1 MIDIENKRKYEEVP
15 INSKD
20 YINDLIEKKLTLRK
34 QKNNILIKRKR
45 SYLQLHLDGNNNCK
59 LNQDQQFQIVKF
71 DKSFNIIN
79 MYLNSNNPDLIE
91 YCLMEID
98 NYFRIYFP
106 DINEQKKIIETKFLT
121 ILLYF
126 GNKYIEEKNKSNL
139 ECILRILINIQFYEI
154 GNNTYFLDLYSNEF
168 FHFYNNCLLY
178 ADTTKNIGFTSL
190 IYQKITMIFN
200 LLASNEKSGGDYLSL
215 IFLRNPSFL
224 KILNHYEEKNI
235 KDQEEISSTI
245 ELISYIVNLSD
256 EENDNL
262 TNEDVKII
270 DKCLN
275 ILIYELYSKSNEELL
290 AKILYGIRLISNLND
305 DYKFNKKIINEG
317 VTLKLLKMKFNNKN
331 PSKNYIKIIQ
341 NAMGILANNL
351 VLSDNTCQIIYDQN
365 IIDYYNNILEKF
377 DDDKNI
383 VKFILSGLSNISVG
397 SHKEIIKDSNIWQ
410 EKRIIKFLSFGDDIT
425 FYMIKIVKSI
435 LYKEDFE
442 YIQFI
447 FKTKVLK
454 YFLDLFVA
462 GNIGQNIC
470 YKILKLVDRYL
481 SYFKLNLKE
490 TNEYLFVYNQF
501 KDIFSN
507 CEKIILLRDE
517 NNNIIPDIEKKIE
530 KNYE

>member
-1 MIDIENKRKYEEVP
+1 MLDIENKRKYEEEP
-15 INSKD
+15 INQKD
-20 YINDLIEKKLTLRK
+20 YINDLIENKLTLRK

-45 SYLQLHLDGNNNCK
+45 DYLKLHLDGNNNCK
-59 LNQDQQFQIVKF
+59 VSQEQQFQIVKF

-98 NYFRIYFP
+98 NYFNIYFP

-139 ECILRILINIQFYEI
+139 ECILRILINIQYFEV
-154 GNNTYFLDLYSNEF
+154 GNCSYTLDLYSNEF
-168 FHFYNNCLLY
+168 FLFYNNCLLY
-178 ADTTKNIGFTSL
+178 ADNTKNIGFTSF
-190 IYQKITMIFN
+190 IYQKITLIFDI
-200 LLASNEKSGGDYLSL
+200 LASNDKSGNDYLNL
-215 IFLRNPSFL
+215 FFLRNPSFL

-235 KDQEEISSTI
+235 KDQDEIISTI
-245 ELISYIVNLSD
+245 ELITYVVDLSD

-262 TNEDVKII
+262 TIQDIKII

-290 AKILYGIRLISNLND
+290 SKIIEGIRYISNLD
-305 DYKFNKKIINEG
+305 DNYKFNNKIINEG
-317 VTLKLLKMKFNNKN
+317 VTLKLLKMKFNNLN
-331 PSKNYIKIIQ
+331 PSENYIKIIQ
-341 NAMGILANNL
+341 NSMVILANNL

-377 DDDKNI
+377 DDDKKI
-383 VKFILSGLSNISVG
+383 VKFILTGLANIAVSSNR
-397 SHKEIIKDSNIWQ
+397 EIIKDSVIWQ
-410 EKRIIKFLSFGDDIT
+410 EKRIIKYLNFGDEIT
-425 FYMIKIVKSI
+425 FYMIKIVKYF

-447 FKTKVLK
+447 FKTNIIK

-462 GNIGQNIC
+462 GNIGEKIC
-470 YKILKLVDRYL
+470 LKILKLVDQYL

-490 TNEYLFVYNQF
+490 TNEYLFVYNQY
-501 KDIFSN
+501 KDVFSS
-507 CEKIILLRDE
+507 CEKIILLRGG
-517 NNNIIPDIEKKIE
+517 NNVIPDIEKKIQ